1 MESKNSNKQNRNRV
15 TNTEKRLVVA
25 IGEGTRGTGE
35 IGKGGKEVQV
45 SKYKLVTGMEYSY
58 EYCNFFVC

>member
-1 MESKNSNKQNRNRV
+1 M
-15 TNTEKRLVVA
+15 VA
-25 IGEGTRGTGE
+25 IGEGTGGTGE